1 MSATLARKIRRIGLE
16 RTTYRFSEEECLT
29 YDENGAT
36 AITRIKIKIPERH
49 RAELSLEELR
59 SKREHIIKE
68 WRARRKARKAGTK

>member
-1 MSATLARKIRRIGLE
+1 MSTSLARRIRRIGLE
-16 RTTYRFSEEECLT
+16 RTTYRFSEEERLT
-29 YDENGAT
+29 YDENGT
-36 AITRIKIKIPERH
+36 PSVTRIKVSTPERH